1 MYSFGNKL
9 RKLRMDRG
17 LSQGELADKIN
28 EKFETSVNKGMIS
41 KWENDREEP
50 RMETVRNISAFFDV
64 SLNYLMDLKTDETS
78 VVEVVDIA
86 NDMNYLMNLL
96 KTSDKEILFNGVL
109 LTDDVKNTLGVS
121 LENLILLTQQ
131 LSKK

>member
-1 MYSFGNKL
+1 
-9 RKLRMDRG
+9 MDKG

-28 EKFETSVNKGMIS
+28 DKFKTSINKGMIS

-50 RMETVRNISAFFDV
+50 RMETVRNLSTFFNV
-64 SLNYLMDLKTDETS
+64 SLNYLMDLKTDDNSTT
-78 VVEVVDIA
+78 EVIDIV
-86 NDMNYLMNLL
+86 NDMNALVSLL
-96 KTSDKEILFNGVL
+96 KTSDKEILFNGEL
-109 LTDDVKNTLGVS
+109 LTEDIKNTLGVS